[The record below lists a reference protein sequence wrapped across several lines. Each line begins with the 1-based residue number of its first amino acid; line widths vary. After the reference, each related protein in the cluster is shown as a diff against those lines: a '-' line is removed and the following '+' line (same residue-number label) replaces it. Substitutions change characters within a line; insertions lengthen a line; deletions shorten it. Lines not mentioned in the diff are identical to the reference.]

1 MRLAGYFAQQG
12 GEILRATGEHMWL
25 TAVTMAL
32 AVAIGIPL
40 GILVAR
46 RPRFSKYIL
55 GGANVAET
63 IPSLA
68 LFGFL
73 LPLPWLG
80 ARGDRIAIA
89 ALTLYA
95 LLPIIRNTAAGILG
109 VDPAVREAAL
119 GMGMTEGQIL
129 RRVEMPLAAPMIL
142 AGIRVATVWTIGIAT
157 IAAAVGAGGLGE
169 YIFRGLAMVNNGVI
183 LAGAIPAAVLALL
196 ADLLLGL
203 LERRM
208 RPESR
213 RASRNNRPQRS
224 PGLGA
229 GVGAKAMM
237 VLVVLGASAF
247 LTSCGGAGANTI
259 VVGSKNFP
267 EQALL
272 GEIVAQEIE
281 ARTHLR
287 VVRKFYLAG
296 TFICQQAMLAGRID
310 TYVEYTG
317 TALTAILKDPA
328 EQDPG
333 AVFAKV
339 QQQYGRRFN
348 LAVLPPLGF
357 NNTFAIVIRGQ
368 DARRLH
374 LKTISDAAQYAPK
387 WRAGFGYEFMGR
399 PDGYA
404 GLVRTYGLKFAGPPK
419 ILDLG
424 LLYRA
429 LLDHEVD
436 LVAGNSTDGL
446 LAARD
451 LVVLEDDKH
460 YFPPYEAVPIVR
472 QETLSRHPELRAAI
486 DALAG
491 KISDAAMRQ
500 MNYEVAAQHRDIGQV
515 AREFLRSSGLG

>member
-1 MRLAGYFAQQG
+1 MTLAGYFAQHG
-12 GEILRATGEHMWL
+12 GEILQATGEHMWL
-25 TAVTMAL
+25 TVVTMAF
-32 AVAIGIPL
+32 AIAIGIPL
-40 GILVAR
+40 GVLVAR
-46 RPRFSKYIL
+46 RPSLSKYIL

-95 LLPIIRNTAAGILG
+95 LLPIIRNTAAGVQA

-119 GMGMTEGQIL
+119 GMGMTESQIL
-129 RRVEMPLAAPMIL
+129 WRVELPLAFPTIL

-169 YIFRGLAMVNNGVI
+169 YIFRGLAMVNNDVI
-183 LAGAIPAAVLALL
+183 LAGAIPAAALALL
-196 ADLLLGL
+196 ADVLLGL

-208 RPESR
+208 RPERR
-213 RASRNNRPQRS
+213 RARPPRA
-224 PGLGA
+224 PGA
-229 GVGAKAMM
+229 GAEAVAKVAMI
-237 VLVVLGASAF
+237 LVALAAATYATG
-247 LTSCGGAGANTI
+247 CGERNANTI

-287 VVRKFYLAG
+287 VDRKFYLAG

-317 TALTAILKDPA
+317 TALTAILKDPI
-328 EQDPG
+328 EQDPA
-333 AVFAKV
+333 AVFSKV
-339 QQQYGRRFN
+339 QRQYQRQFQF
-348 LAVLPPLGF
+348 AVLPSLGF
-357 NNTFAIVIRGQ
+357 NNTFAIVIRGE
-368 DARRLH
+368 DARRLN
-374 LKTISDAAQYAPK
+374 LSTISQAAQYTPD
-387 WRAGFGYEFMGR
+387 WYAGFGYEFMGR
-399 PDGYA
+399 PDGYE
-404 GLVRTYGLKFAGPPK
+404 GFVRTYGLKFAGPPK

-446 LAARD
+446 LSARD
-451 LVVLEDDKH
+451 LTVLRDDKH

-472 QETLSRHPELRAAI
+472 DAALARHPELRAAI
-486 DALAG
+486 AALAG
-491 KISDAAMRQ
+491 KISDAQMQ
-500 MNYEVAAQHRDIGQV
+500 KMNYEVVGEHRDVSQV
-515 AREFLRSSGLG
+515 AREFLRSNGLG